1 MPSFA
6 EILNDAISSGRLLK
20 AVLSRPRRS
29 VERPARGMRAGRR
42 IHPGPARKVV
52 VRPVRV
58 KGEPAYQ
65 FAIRA
70 DNRETHENVA
80 PEAAAA
86 RILHWCDSTFSDC
99 HLFTPEAEFSVRV
112 ARDGKTHVK
121 RKNAS
126 RRSDE
131 SRVRGRELRAEDL
144 PQSKAVAL
152 DSGLSS
158 LDSGHDRA
166 KPYLIPDGVPCPFL
180 IETGVMTATGKVRAA
195 KYHKF
200 RQINRFLEL
209 VNDIVPELPEA
220 GRLNVVDFGSGKSFL
235 TFAVHHL
242 LTVVHRRDVAIV
254 GLDRN
259 ADVVAQCVRLAEKL
273 DLRGLSFRRQDI
285 SEFEGF
291 PDADR
296 IDLVVSLH
304 ACDTATDDALA
315 QAVRWNAGVI
325 FAVPCCQH
333 EIAAALDVRVV
344 RSDRLQP
351 VKGPAEAGHY
361 EPAGDPLRAVTRHG
375 ILKERLAA
383 IATDA
388 LRAEILEEC
397 GYRTQVVEFIDL
409 EHTAKNV
416 LIRAVRR
423 PGGDPGRMRR
433 RRDIQ
438 DGAAGSDRA
447 QEIQQ
452 LKQLLGISRFHL
464 EDALEDRCD

>member
-70 DNRETHENVA
+70 DNRETHENV
-80 PEAAAA
+80 PPAAAA
-86 RILHWCDSTFSDC
+86 DRILGWCESTFSDC

-112 ARDGKTHVK
+112 ARDGKAHVK
-121 RKNAS
+121 RKVTS
-126 RRSDE
+126 
-131 SRVRGRELRAEDL
+131 
-144 PQSKAVAL
+144 PQPAANIE
-152 DSGLSS
+152 
-158 LDSGHDRA
+158 HDRA
-166 KPYLIPDGVPCPFL
+166 KPYLIPDGFPCPFL

-333 EIAAALDVRVV
+333 EIAAALDVRDV

-351 VKGPAEAGHY
+351 VKGLAEAGHY